1 MNLPSSSQASHPR
14 RRAAATLS
22 LQALIAM
29 MVAVLCDPVQPR
41 RHRVVCF
48 GSHLQAACSLPSPC
62 KFHKHPGDKRG
73 DLSEA
78 EHEALQRAL
87 SIKNGKRRE
96 VFLSEGMYLYTPV
109 CVRHTHTH
117 THTPRNQEHRDA
129 YRMLCLFRVPIPPS
143 PLSLAP
149 GVLPFSGFPPPP
161 PGYTSRSAFSRW
173 HCIFLAFMAFLPW
186 ALLPAD

>member
-1 MNLPSSSQASHPR
+1 MTPL
-14 RRAAATLS
+14 
-22 LQALIAM
+22 
-29 MVAVLCDPVQPR
+29 QPR

-78 EHEALQRAL
+78 EHEALQRTL

-109 CVRHTHTH
+109 CAHTHT
-117 THTPRNQEHRDA
+117 RSNQEHRDA
-129 YRMLCLFRVPIPPS
+129 YRMLCLFHIPIPPS
-143 PLSLAP
+143 LLSLAL
-149 GVLPFSGFPPPP
+149 GVLPFSGFPVP
-161 PGYTSRSAFSRW
+161 PGVHFQICPLQMALYLSGLS
-173 HCIFLAFMAFLPW
+173 AFLPW
-186 ALLPAD
+186 DLLPAD